1 MKKTISV
8 ESPAEIPV
16 IFFIAGGETKANS
29 LLEFPSA
36 SSGVIGVSGSLDLKK
51 CKFFTLMYFFTVTIK
66 NCNS

>member
-36 SSGVIGVSGSLDLKK
+36 SSGVIGVSGSLDLKNVNFLHL
-51 CKFFTLMYFFTVTIK
+51 CTFLQ
-66 NCNS
+66 SQS

>member
-51 CKFFTLMYFFTVTIK
+51 CKNFYTYVLFIVVEF
-66 NCNS
+66 S

>member
-51 CKFFTLMYFFTVTIK
+51 CKNFYIYVLFIVVEY
-66 NCNS
+66 S